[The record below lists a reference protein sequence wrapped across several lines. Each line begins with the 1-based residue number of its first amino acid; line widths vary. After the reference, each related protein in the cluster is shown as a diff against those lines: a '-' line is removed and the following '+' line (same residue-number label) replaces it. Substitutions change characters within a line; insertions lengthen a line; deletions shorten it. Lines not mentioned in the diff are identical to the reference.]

1 MALPQALQGYRWT
14 KETARA
20 ALPIL
25 IWCAKNGRTITY
37 GRLDKE
43 IVKRGLGHHV
53 MEVQYRY
60 PLGAVG
66 SALIE
71 TEEEWGEPIPPLNAI
86 VVNARSGLPGTGV
99 NYYLQRYYEPD
110 KSVDDMSEDEK
121 RAVVEE
127 IHEDIFAY
135 EHWDDVLKEYELPP
149 ILDGIAEDAIDADE
163 IEIPGR
169 GGWSSEGESKEH
181 KKLKEFVA
189 ANPQVVSL
197 PKNNKQGQMEYL
209 FASGD
214 KADVVFET
222 ENGYLGVEVKSII
235 SNDSDLNRGLFQA
248 VKYQA
253 LLRSEQKA
261 ALSPPTARAVLVT
274 ERSLPAALQNLADV
288 LGIVVHIVSVNKVT
302 GNKLCDFCKTR
313 IATESVDRWDTWSK
327 KEWSIPACS
336 ICAPKNQQTWLT

>member
-1 MALPQALQGYRWT
+1 MALPEALQGDSWT

-37 GRLDKE
+37 GQLDQE
-43 IVKRGLGHHV
+43 IVNRGLGHHV
-53 MEVQYRY
+53 MAVQYGY
-60 PLGAVG
+60 PAGSIG

-71 TEEEWGEPIPPLNAI
+71 TEEEWGELIPPLNAI
-86 VVNARSGLPGTGV
+86 VVNAGSGLPGKGV
-99 NYYLQRYYEPD
+99 NYYLERYYEPD
-110 KSVDDMSEDEK
+110 GSVDDMSEDEK

-135 EHWDDVLKEYELPP
+135 ERWDDVLNEYGLRP
-149 ILDGIAEDAIDADE
+149 IRDGIAEEEVDADE
-163 IEIPGR
+163 IETPGR
-169 GGWSSEGESKEH
+169 GGWSSEGESKQH
-181 KKLKEFVA
+181 KKVKEFVA
-189 ANPQVVSL
+189 ANPQAVGL
-197 PKNNKQGQMEYL
+197 PKNNSQGQTEYL

-235 SNDSDLNRGLFQA
+235 SNDPDLNRGLFQA

-261 ALSPPTARAVLVT
+261 VLSPPTARAVLVT

-288 LGIVVHIVSVNKVT
+288 LGIAVYVVSVNS
-302 GNKLCDFCKTR
+302 
-313 IATESVDRWDTWSK
+313 A
-327 KEWSIPACS
+327 
-336 ICAPKNQQTWLT
+336 

>member
-1 MALPQALQGYRWT
+1 MALPEALQGDSWT
-14 KETARA
+14 KKTARA

-37 GRLDKE
+37 GRLDQE
-43 IVKRGLGHHV
+43 IVNRGLGHHV
-53 MEVQYRY
+53 MAVQYGY
-60 PLGAVG
+60 PAGAIG

-71 TEEEWGEPIPPLNAI
+71 TEEKWGEPIPPLNAI
-86 VVNARSGLPGTGV
+86 VVNASNGLPGKGV
-99 NYYLQRYYEPD
+99 NYYLERYYEPD
-110 KSVDDMSEDEK
+110 ESVDDMSEDEK

-135 EHWDDVLKEYELPP
+135 QHWDDVLKEYGLRP
-149 ILDGIAEDAIDADE
+149 IRDGIAEEAGDADE
-163 IEIPGR
+163 IETPGR
-169 GGWSSEGESKEH
+169 GGWSSEGESKQH
-181 KKLKEFVA
+181 KKVKEFVA
-189 ANPQVVSL
+189 ANPQVVGL
-197 PKNNKQGQMEYL
+197 PRNNSRGKTEYL

-235 SNDSDLNRGLFQA
+235 SNDPDLNRGIFQA

-261 ALSPPTARAVLVT
+261 VLSPPTARAVLVT

-288 LGIVVHIVSVNKVT
+288 LGIVVYVVSVNS
-302 GNKLCDFCKTR
+302 
-313 IATESVDRWDTWSK
+313 A
-327 KEWSIPACS
+327 
-336 ICAPKNQQTWLT
+336 

>member
-1 MALPQALQGYRWT
+1 MPLPEALQGDSWT

-37 GRLDKE
+37 GQLDQE
-43 IVKRGLGHHV
+43 IVNRGLGHHV
-53 MEVQYRY
+53 MAVQYGY
-60 PLGAVG
+60 PLGSIG
-66 SALIE
+66 NALIE

-86 VVNARSGLPGTGV
+86 VVNARNGLPGEGV
-99 NYYLQRYYEPD
+99 NYYLERYYDPD
-110 KSVDDMSEDEK
+110 RSVDDMTEDEK

-135 EHWDDVLKEYELPP
+135 ERWDDVLSEYELRP
-149 ILDGIAEDAIDADE
+149 ILDGIAEEAVDADE
-163 IEIPGR
+163 IERPGR
-169 GGWSSEGESKEH
+169 SGWSSEGESEQH
-181 KKLKEFVA
+181 RRVKEFVA
-189 ANPQVVSL
+189 ANPQVVGL
-197 PKNNKQGQMEYL
+197 PKNNSQGQTEYL

-222 ENGYLGVEVKSII
+222 QNGYLGVEVKSII
-235 SNDSDLNRGLFQA
+235 SNDPDLNRGLFQA

-261 ALSPPTARAVLVT
+261 VLSPPTARAVLVT

-288 LGIVVHIVSVNKVT
+288 LGIAVYVVSVN
-302 GNKLCDFCKTR
+302 N
-313 IATESVDRWDTWSK
+313 A
-327 KEWSIPACS
+327 
-336 ICAPKNQQTWLT
+336 

>member
-1 MALPQALQGYRWT
+1 MALPEALQGDSWT

-37 GRLDKE
+37 GQLDQE
-43 IVKRGLGHHV
+43 IVNRGLGHHV
-53 MEVQYRY
+53 MAVKYGY
-60 PLGAVG
+60 PAGLIG

-86 VVNARSGLPGTGV
+86 VVNAVSGLPGKGV
-99 NYYLQRYYEPD
+99 NYYLERYYEPD
-110 KSVDDMSEDEK
+110 ESVDDMSEDEK
-121 RAVVEE
+121 RAVVED

-135 EHWDDVLKEYELPP
+135 EHWDDVLNKYGLRP
-149 ILDGIAEDAIDADE
+149 IWDGIAEEAVDADE
-163 IEIPGR
+163 IERPGR
-169 GGWSSEGESKEH
+169 GGWSSEGESKQH
-181 KKLKEFVA
+181 KKVKEFVA
-189 ANPQVVSL
+189 SNPQVVGL
-197 PKNNKQGQMEYL
+197 PKNHSQGQTEYL

-235 SNDSDLNRGLFQA
+235 SNHPDLNRGLFQA

-261 ALSPPTARAVLVT
+261 VFSPPTARAVLVT
-274 ERSLPAALQNLADV
+274 ECSLPAALQNLADV
-288 LGIVVHIVSVNKVT
+288 LGIAVYVVSVNS
-302 GNKLCDFCKTR
+302 
-313 IATESVDRWDTWSK
+313 A
-327 KEWSIPACS
+327 
-336 ICAPKNQQTWLT
+336 